1 MRQHCRPHGHRH
13 PGPPHNF
20 QGDGVKTRLHV
31 HAGRL
36 GGGSVE
42 GTEEGCQE
50 TAVWEQGQ
58 ERTSGQQLRSQR
70 KALGLDAGGK
80 KVLEEMKEQSRPS
93 VPVLGQSLPFL
104 HDKQTQN
111 NPQRARSVR
120 HIAGTEGRA
129 GCGGAA
135 GPGQLALCRAAQKMR
150 VPVLGNLRPL
160 EPGVPGLGV
169 SYCSLSSLCR
179 SPSKRGWLGHPP
191 QLPPGATHPWRSTVC
206 SASVLRRKWGGAAG
220 SRGGPGPVGRQGRLR

>member
-1 MRQHCRPHGHRH
+1 MGGGQEGPGAACGSTDGHMVTATRGLLTTSKATERK
-13 PGPPHNF
+13 P
-20 QGDGVKTRLHV
+20 RLHV

-80 KVLEEMKEQSRPS
+80 KVLEEMKEHSRPS

-111 NPQRARSVR
+111 NPN
-120 HIAGTEGRA
+120 GTERETHWRYRGQSPGVKARLGRVSWLCTRRHKRCTCSSSWKPASLGAWSA
-129 GCGGAA
+129 GFGSFLL
-135 GPGQLALCRAAQKMR
+135 QSFKS
-150 VPVLGNLRPL
+150 VPVPQQERLARPPPAAPTWGYTSV
-160 EPGVPGLGV
+160 EKYSVFRF
-169 SYCSLSSLCR
+169 SSAKEMGGCCR
-179 SPSKRGWLGHPP
+179 
-191 QLPPGATHPWRSTVC
+191 
-206 SASVLRRKWGGAAG
+206 
-220 SRGGPGPVGRQGRLR
+220 